1 MGKIIRAN
9 FRLQR
14 SFHDFFN
21 LGRMNDK
28 SVEDDTIKTAVVFR
42 EIVSKERAR
51 VDRNRHVFTLVS
63 FEVGPLDYGTDTTK
77 YFIDLLKKEIRITDE
92 IGWLNNSTIGVL
104 LFNTLGE
111 GAEKFVEKIKR
122 IYPPKRFYRYSV
134 SSYPEGTADHSA
146 AEQTAALGHQSI
158 LASPSPHDQQK
169 ATDGQRALR
178 LQPIFFSKM
187 SMWKRLADIVLS
199 ICALIALAPLLLL
212 IAIAVKCTSKGP
224 IFFRQKRAGL
234 GGVPFTFLKFR
245 TMHVDAEERKAEL
258 LRFNKRTGPV
268 FKMENDPRVTR
279 LGKFL
284 RQWSL
289 DELPQLINVLKG
301 DMSLVGPRPPTM
313 DEVAKYESWHNYRLE
328 VKPGITCIWQVYA
341 RHEKSFENWVRLD
354 IKYRMEQSFLLDM
367 KLLFMTIPAVLSRKG
382 AS

>member
-1 MGKIIRAN
+1 MGKLLRTNTN
-9 FRLQR
+9 FQQTHHEP
-14 SFHDFFN
+14 FTAWKWE
-21 LGRMNDK
+21 K
-28 SVEDDTIKTAVVFR
+28 SPKDGNINSVAAFYAILA
-42 EIVSKERAR
+42 KERSR
-51 VDRNRHVFTLVS
+51 VDRNNHVFSLVS

-77 YFIDLLKKEIRITDE
+77 YFIDLLKKEMRITDE
-92 IGWLNNSTIGVL
+92 IGWLDNSTIGLL
-104 LFNTLGE
+104 LFNASSE
-111 GAEKFVEKIKR
+111 GAGKFIGKIQR
-122 IYPPKRFYRYSV
+122 IYPPKRFYKYSIF
-134 SSYPEGTADHSA
+134 SYPEGKPDHTA
-146 AEQTAALGHQSI
+146 AEQSAALGHQSI
-158 LASPSPHDQQK
+158 FASPSHDQQK
-169 ATDGQRALR
+169 ATDGQPALR
-178 LQPIFFSKM
+178 LQSIFFSKM

-212 IAIAVKCTSKGP
+212 IAIAVKCTSRGP

-234 GGVPFTFLKFR
+234 GGVPFIFLKFR
-245 TMHVDAEERKAEL
+245 TMHEDAEKRKAEL

-354 IKYRMEQSFLLDM
+354 IKYKREQSFLLDM
-367 KLLFMTIPAVLSRKG
+367 KLLFMTIPAVLYRKG
-382 AS
+382 AC

>member
-1 MGKIIRAN
+1 MGK
-9 FRLQR
+9 
-14 SFHDFFN
+14 
-21 LGRMNDK
+21 M
-28 SVEDDTIKTAVVFR
+28 IKTNINLQQTLYDPFLIGRWKKSPSDGNINSVAAFHA
-42 EIVSKERAR
+42 ILAKERAR
-51 VDRNRHVFTLVS
+51 VDRNRHVFSLVS

-92 IGWLNNSTIGVL
+92 IGWFNNSTIGVL
-104 LFNTLGE
+104 LFNASTE
-111 GAEKFVEKIKR
+111 GASKFIEKIQR
-122 IYPPKRFYRYSV
+122 IYPPKRFFKYSIFI
-134 SSYPEGTADHSA
+134 YPEGKTDHAA
-146 AEQTAALGHQSI
+146 AEQTAAFSHQSI
-158 LASPSPHDQQK
+158 LASPSQHSQQK
-169 ATDGQRALR
+169 ATGGQPALR

-212 IAIAVKCTSKGP
+212 IAIAVKCSSKGP

-245 TMHVDAEERKAEL
+245 TMHIDAEKRKAEL
-258 LRFNKRTGPV
+258 LQFNKRTGPV
-268 FKMENDPRVTR
+268 FKMENDPRVTW

-289 DELPQLINVLKG
+289 DELPQLLNVLKG

-341 RHEKSFENWVRLD
+341 RGEKSFENWVRLD
-354 IKYRMEQSFLLDM
+354 IKYKKEQSFLLDL